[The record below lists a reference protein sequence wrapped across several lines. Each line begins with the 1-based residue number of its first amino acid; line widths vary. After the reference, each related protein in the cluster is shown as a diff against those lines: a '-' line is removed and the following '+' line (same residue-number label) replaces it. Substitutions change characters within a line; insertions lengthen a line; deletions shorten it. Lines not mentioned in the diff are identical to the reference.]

1 MAASQGNHSA
11 PAAGDFVHNRTQ
23 PSKES
28 CVIHASTSLLAFTSV
43 AQARFGRG
51 LTFSEFVGIVM
62 REPPRAIRLKDV
74 VTFATLLGS
83 KGGGMLGALKAKL
96 TQPETAAAA
105 AGEDSEGLPAAAV
118 AQTEQ

>member
-1 MAASQGNHSA
+1 
-11 PAAGDFVHNRTQ
+11 
-23 PSKES
+23 
-28 CVIHASTSLLAFTSV
+28 
-43 AQARFGRG
+43 
-51 LTFSEFVGIVM
+51 M

-74 VTFATLLGS
+74 VTFSTLLGS

-96 TQPETAAAA
+96 KQPETAAAAAAA